1 MKLSFHVFLETKNSC
16 YDSVSE
22 ASRPPRYDGAGKGAI
37 QLTCPRQILWRR
49 ISNLNIG
56 TAFGRKPYSENDKLQ
71 RREGIRLSKIPL
83 DLEKIAK
90 GNLDKEILRAGIIA
104 ELDAINLY
112 EQMAALTEN
121 KNIRKILLDIAREEK
136 THIGEFQTLL
146 LKEDKELGKELEEGR
161 KEVEEETGL

>member
-1 MKLSFHVFLETKNSC
+1 M
-16 YDSVSE
+16 
-22 ASRPPRYDGAGKGAI
+22 
-37 QLTCPRQILWRR
+37 
-49 ISNLNIG
+49 
-56 TAFGRKPYSENDKLQ
+56 
-71 RREGIRLSKIPL
+71 

-161 KEVEEETGL
+161 REVEEEAGL